1 MPHQPPA
8 KSPQEKRQSA
18 IKATA
23 KYGGMAFQLFGA
35 CLAGVFIG
43 RWLDAQFH
51 LVRPTWAVFLT
62 IFFMIAALY
71 ALYRQLLSDGS
82 GK

>member
-1 MPHQPPA
+1 MPQQPPA
-8 KSPQEKRQSA
+8 KSPQEKRRSA

-35 CLAGVFIG
+35 CLVGVFIG
-43 RWLDAQFH
+43 RWLDERFH
-51 LVRPTWAVFLT
+51 SERPMWAVFLT

-71 ALYRQLLSDGS
+71 ALYRQLLND
-82 GK
+82 K